1 MSNIKEKQKL
11 IRIPVACRF
20 TEFNLF
26 HVKKLINKRFIHL
39 LTFKN
44 ESV

>member
-11 IRIPVACRF
+11 IPVACRF

-26 HVKKLINKRFIHL
+26 YVKKLINKRFIHL
-39 LTFKN
+39 LTFTN